1 MSRIFAPFPQLVVC
15 RFLFFSF
22 FYCFVGVWSVV
33 YGSPEI
39 EKSWARGS
47 VLSNFQFLR
56 GCFLL
61 LYLRF
66 LGFYLCTIVFSHEL
80 LAVPGDYSLVFHV
93 NPIFLEPNGAG
104 VRDGGCTGESSWYVT
119 WSEMLSCGEGE
130 RCGMSEE
137 LSFCKGGSFEFFDV
151 CWVCSA
157 YFWFVCRCFMK
168 IVVGG

>member
-1 MSRIFAPFPQLVVC
+1 MVKMATYLFWVC
-15 RFLFFSF
+15 HDFIPLHPHQGCANFCFSL
-22 FYCFVGVWSVV
+22 FYCLVGAWRMV

-39 EKSWARGS
+39 ENSWARGD

-93 NPIFLEPNGAG
+93 NPIFWEPNGAG

-119 WSEMLSCGEGE
+119 WSEMLSCGGGE
-130 RCGMSEE
+130 VRDEWGV
-137 LSFCKGGSFEFFDV
+137 EFL
-151 CWVCSA
+151 
-157 YFWFVCRCFMK
+157 
-168 IVVGG
+168 